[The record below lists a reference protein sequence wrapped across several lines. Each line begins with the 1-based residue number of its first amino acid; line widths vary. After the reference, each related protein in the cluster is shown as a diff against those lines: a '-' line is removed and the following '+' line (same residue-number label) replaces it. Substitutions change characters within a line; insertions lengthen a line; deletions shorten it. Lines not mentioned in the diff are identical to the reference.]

1 VLDYLV
7 LNVVEKGCE
16 NDEVFARPQ
25 LPTIS
30 HTINSRFEED
40 LGDDSKLVDQYL
52 GDNHESTRLSQANNL
67 PVMKKSSLNDLTVTG
82 NFFQVN
88 LFFIMLEI

>member
-1 VLDYLV
+1 MFTDYSI
-7 LNVVEKGCE
+7 LNVIEKGCE

-25 LPTIS
+25 LPSIS

-52 GDNHESTRLSQANNL
+52 GSNHESTRLSQAGGL
-67 PVMKKSSLNDLTVTG
+67 PAVQPPPPPLNDITVTG
-82 NFFQVN
+82 KALQNQA
-88 LFFIMLEI
+88 